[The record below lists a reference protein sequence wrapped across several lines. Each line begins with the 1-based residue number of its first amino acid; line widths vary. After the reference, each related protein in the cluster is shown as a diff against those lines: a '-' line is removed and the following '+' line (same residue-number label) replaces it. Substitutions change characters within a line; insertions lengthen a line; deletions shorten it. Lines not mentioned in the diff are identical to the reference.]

1 MTAAAIERHQAAT
14 EARTV
19 EFFMKGKCL
28 AAMLALESMGANADT
43 TANLCASFRDAGVQQ
58 DNYARKFLHQLL
70 ERPELLDGFSA
81 GLSSIMGEA
90 METLI
95 GNAES
100 VATISYEACT
110 VHYPYDEANHHDCYT
125 APALDEQIKAYGF
138 DALAAGSMPSMID
151 VTGGTVPPSVANREA
166 TEEPDA
172 WSPCAYAL
180 LVTLAMAE
188 RENDPLTWA
197 FHRVVEAAKEAIEAL
212 DQQPDDTDRLGVAQ
226 DVVREA
232 QTMAGFLRCNRD
244 RDMDGAAELLLKL
257 SAQALE
263 AQIAG
268 QA

>member
-1 MTAAAIERHQAAT
+1 MSAAAI
-14 EARTV
+14 
-19 EFFMKGKCL
+19 K
-28 AAMLALESMGANADT
+28 
-43 TANLCASFRDAGVQQ
+43 
-58 DNYARKFLHQLL
+58 
-70 ERPELLDGFSA
+70 P
-81 GLSSIMGEA
+81 
-90 METLI
+90 
-95 GNAES
+95 
-100 VATISYEACT
+100 
-110 VHYPYDEANHHDCYT
+110 
-125 APALDEQIKAYGF
+125 
-138 DALAAGSMPSMID
+138 ALAARSPAPAKQRSAGSQFTVLANVLYAASMTDEADEYSGNATRLLDVARQHAEEASMRMALTKDDAQRFAFDLAALVSASRRVPSDDKPTVERTELIAQAGNILD
-151 VTGGTVPPSVANREA
+151 RLTGVAQCLDADNARPAAPDATAADITENVAVTPIARREA

-197 FHRVVEAAKEAIEAL
+197 FHRVIEAAKEAIEAL
-212 DQQPDDTDRLGVAQ
+212 DQQPEDPDRLGVAQ

-232 QTMAGFLRCNRD
+232 QTMAVFLRRNRD

>member
-1 MTAAAIERHQAAT
+1 MTAAVIDRHQAAT
-14 EARTV
+14 DARIA
-19 EFFMKGKCL
+19 ESFMRGKAL
-28 AAMLALESMGANADT
+28 AALMIRESMSRDPGKDAD
-43 TANLCASFRDAGVQQ
+43 LCASYRDPGTVQ
-58 DNYARKFLHQLL
+58 DNYTRPMLQQLVAI
-70 ERPELLDGFSA
+70 PSMLDGFSA
-81 GLSSIMGEA
+81 ALSSMLVEG
-90 METLI
+90 MERL
-95 GNAES
+95 NFAES
-100 VATISYEACT
+100 AATISYDACT
-110 VHYPYDEANHHDCYT
+110 VHHPYDEANLHACYT

-138 DALAAGSMPSMID
+138 DALAAGPTPSMID
-151 VTGGTVPPSVANREA
+151 VTGGTVLPSVATREA
-166 TEEPDA
+166 TEAPDA
-172 WSPCAYAL
+172 WAPCAYAL

-212 DQQPDDTDRLGVAQ
+212 DQQPDDPDRLGVAQ

-232 QTMAGFLRCNRD
+232 QTMALFLRRNRD